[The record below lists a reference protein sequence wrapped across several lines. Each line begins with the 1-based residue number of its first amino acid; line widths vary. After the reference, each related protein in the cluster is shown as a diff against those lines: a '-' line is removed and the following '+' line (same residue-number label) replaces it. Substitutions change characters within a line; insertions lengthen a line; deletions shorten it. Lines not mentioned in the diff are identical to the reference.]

1 MQAPTIVFGL
11 CLILAFAVP
20 SWGGKNKSAP
30 QNPSQQ
36 TSVTPAPVA
45 LPGGYVRNPA
55 DIKERQQYLKNLQQ
69 KAKEAAANRAAAKAK
84 QAGQQTTAPPQKNT
98 GGLQ

>member
-1 MQAPTIVFGL
+1 MQAPIILFSL
-11 CLILAFAVP
+11 CLLLALAAP
-20 SWGGKNKSAP
+20 SWGGKNKNSP
-30 QNPSQQ
+30 QKPPEQA
-36 TSVTPAPVA
+36 TVAPAPVV
-45 LPGGYVRNPA
+45 LPGGYVRKPA

-84 QAGQQTTAPPQKNT
+84 QAGQQTTAPPQKNI

>member
-1 MQAPTIVFGL
+1 MQAATIVFGL
-11 CLILAFAVP
+11 CLILALAVP
-20 SWGGKNKSAP
+20 TWGGKNKTP
-30 QNPSQQ
+30 QIQSQQ
-36 TSVTPAPVA
+36 VTVPPAPIV

-55 DIKERQQYLKNLQQ
+55 DIKERQQYLKNLRQ

-84 QAGQQTTAPPQKNT
+84 QAGQQTTTPPQINK